1 MLLQLVCT
9 DRRYA
14 RMNCF
19 NIKELQGILK
29 RKFFVDLL
37 DSHDYKSL
45 LKESMIGLRYKLNP
59 DINLDF
65 DTYGFYNFGIHTNN
79 INKPLCFS
87 NLRFFKKTNS
97 YDNILL
103 DFMTSFEFRKST
115 SNLVFYS

>member
-1 MLLQLVCT
+1 
-9 DRRYA
+9 
-14 RMNCF
+14 
-19 NIKELQGILK
+19 
-29 RKFFVDLL
+29 VDLL

-79 INKPLCFS
+79 INKPLCFA

-97 YDNILL
+97 YDNVLL
-103 DFMTSFEFRKST
+103 DFMTSFEFKKST